1 MDDSLRA
8 TYGLSDQHPDVTPE
22 RDPKSRRS
30 AWSRAK
36 KIVRAD
42 ALAETNLHLQAITD
56 RRDAA
61 TIRSVIDLTLR
72 IADLALST
80 GASAAESTAMALRV
94 LGAYQLQ
101 AHVDVTYTAVTISIP
116 GGAEQD
122 PITAMRRTRS
132 QTTDYDRLA
141 HLERLVDQMADH
153 SIDLRTA
160 RRRFDD
166 LAVEPRVYRQWVI
179 TAASAGVGGSFALQ
193 LGGGWW
199 EFFFGVISAG
209 LVRMLI
215 RVLDRYK
222 VPGLFEQM
230 VGAMIPTTFGVLV
243 MAFWPGDHVPSPS
256 IIVGA
261 GIVGMLAGIGLTG
274 AARDALDTYY
284 ITSAARMYEAM
295 VMTTGIVL
303 GVIFTLWLGQ
313 KIGLPSYINPITGS
327 ATSDMVRVSCAGLT
341 AMLFAVTCYAA
352 PKAAILCWLLGM
364 LSQVGRL
371 LGDSVTSF
379 APAAVLVP
387 ALIVGACAA
396 LAARRWNIP
405 TAALIATGIIPQVPG
420 MAIYRGVYFLLENP
434 TDPTLGQASG
444 LELITALLTGVSL
457 AIGTSAGAMLMRPF
471 TLPAERAKRLAFYKA
486 WHRNHGEG
494 R

>member
-1 MDDSLRA
+1 MDDSLREA
-8 TYGLSDQHPDVTPE
+8 YGLSDEKTAGPSGRP
-22 RDPKSRRS
+22 PKARRS

-36 KIVRAD
+36 SIVHAD
-42 ALAETNLHLQAITD
+42 SLAETNLHLKAVTNP
-56 RRDAA
+56 RDAA

-80 GASAAESTAMALRV
+80 GASAAEATAMALRV
-94 LGAYQLQ
+94 LGSYQLQ

-116 GGAEQD
+116 GGAEHD
-122 PITAMRRTRS
+122 PLTAMRRTRS

-141 HLERLVDQMADH
+141 HLEHLVDRIADH

-179 TAASAGVGGSFALQ
+179 TVASAGVGGSFALQ

-199 EFFFGVISAG
+199 EFLFGFVSAG
-209 LVRMLI
+209 LVRMII

-230 VGAMIPTTFGVLV
+230 VGAMVPTTFGVLV
-243 MAFWPGDHVPSPS
+243 MAFWPGSAVPSPS
-256 IIVGA
+256 VIVGA
-261 GIVGMLAGIGLTG
+261 GIVGMLAGIGLTD
-274 AARDALDTYY
+274 AARDALDGYY
-284 ITSAARMYEAM
+284 ITSSARMYEAM

-327 ATSDMVRVSCAGLT
+327 ASNAVLRVACAGLT
-341 AMLFAVTCYAA
+341 AMFFGITCYAA
-352 PKAAILCWLLGM
+352 PKAAMLAWLLGM
-364 LSQVGRL
+364 LSQIGRL
-371 LGDSVTSF
+371 VGDSLTSF

-387 ALIVGACAA
+387 ALVVGACAA

-405 TAALIATGIIPQVPG
+405 AAALIATGIIPQVPG
-420 MAIYRGVYFLLENP
+420 MAIYRGVFFLLENP
-434 TDPTLGQASG
+434 NDPTLGQASG
-444 LELITALLTGVSL
+444 LELMTALLTGVAL

-471 TLPAERAKRLAFYKA
+471 TMPTERAKRVALAKA
-486 WHRNHGEG
+486 WHRNHAQS